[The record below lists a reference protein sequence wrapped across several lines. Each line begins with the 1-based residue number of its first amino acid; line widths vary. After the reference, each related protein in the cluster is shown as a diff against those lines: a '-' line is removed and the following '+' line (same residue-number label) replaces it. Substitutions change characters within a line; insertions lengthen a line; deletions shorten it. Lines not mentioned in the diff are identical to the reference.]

1 LKAKFRF
8 IIAACVLGLLMTG
21 PFALTALLLFADSKD
36 AERAAFAEFLLPR
49 LPLGGLITTFGL
61 IAGMILLRGL
71 FQQYVQGLLR
81 MAETLRL
88 MLGANRNFRV
98 TPDGPPEVRELAR
111 AANDLA
117 QQRDELLTDVD
128 AQIRQAKATVEEEK
142 NRLAALMSELA
153 MGVVVCNLDGRILL
167 YNSRARLQFKALAQG
182 PTSTSGGAL
191 IGLGRSIFSI
201 LERGQITHSLEHIQQ
216 RLRKG
221 SAAPTA
227 NFITATRGGQLLRA
241 QMAPVLRTGATDPAT
256 ATVDT
261 IPPNLPPG
269 EGGRERPPTG
279 EIVSNPP
286 DPRAA
291 LHSGPASAAQSSAL
305 RNPASAPLSGKGGDE
320 VSGQAAPVQGKNLDN
335 ALGLESQVTG
345 YVLTIENITRNFERE
360 AERDQALQALTDG
373 NRAALG
379 NIRAA
384 VETLIDTPDME
395 PDYRERFTRVIADE
409 AAAMSQR
416 LDATMSRFA
425 DSLKT
430 RWPLEDVL
438 AIDILAAAARRIED
452 RLKLPI
458 KHEEQDAS
466 LWMRVDSFSLI
477 QAITFLASRLQ
488 DHYAIRELRLRLAT
502 EGKMVFLDLIW
513 SGTPVSSETLYM
525 WELEPMTVGAETSP
539 LTLRDVIDRHGGEI
553 WYQRD
558 KAAHRAFFRMV
569 LPAAVTPDLAANDQV
584 QHLHSD
590 SRPEYYDFDLF
601 AARDAAGAGIDLDR
615 KLSELTYSVFDTE
628 TTGLEPSNGDEI
640 IQMGAVRVVNN
651 RLLRQEVFDQLVDP
665 GIPLKPAGIPIHGIT
680 EDMVHGQPKLDVVLP
695 AFHEFCAETV
705 LVAHNAAFDMRFF
718 QLKEDSLGVRFTQP
732 VLDTLLLSAVIHP
745 NQESHR
751 LELIAERLG
760 INVIGRHTALGDAF
774 VTGEVFLKMV
784 PLLADMGI
792 VTLRQALDAA
802 QQTYFARIKY

>member
-1 LKAKFRF
+1 MNAKTRF
-8 IIAACVLGLLMTG
+8 VLALVMLGLLMTG
-21 PFALTALLLFADSKD
+21 PFLLTVGILWADLSVE
-36 AERAAFAEFLLPR
+36 ERAGFLVALDRWLPI
-49 LPLGGLITTFGL
+49 GGLITIMGL
-61 IAGMILLRGL
+61 ILGLQLLRAL
-71 FQQYVQGLLR
+71 FQQYVHGLLR

-98 TPDGPPEVRELAR
+98 APEGPPEVRELAR

-117 QQRDELLTDVD
+117 QQRDELLTDVE
-128 AQIRQAKATVEEEK
+128 AQIRLAKATVEEEK

-182 PTSTSGGAL
+182 PTTMSGGAL

-201 LERGQITHSLEHIQQ
+201 LERGQITHSLENIQQ

-221 SAAPTA
+221 SAEPTA
-227 NFITATRGGQLLRA
+227 NFITSTRGGQLLRC
-241 QMAPVLRTGATDPAT
+241 QMAPVLRTGADSTAT
-256 ATVDT
+256 AMVN
-261 IPPNLPPG
+261 NLPPTPPP
-269 EGGRERPPTG
+269 RE
-279 EIVSNPP
+279 
-286 DPRAA
+286 
-291 LHSGPASAAQSSAL
+291 
-305 RNPASAPLSGKGGDE
+305 GGDE
-320 VSGQAAPVQGKNLDN
+320 VSGQAAPVHEKPLDN
-335 ALGLESQVTG
+335 ALGAELAVTG
-345 YVLTIENITRNFERE
+345 YVLTIENITRSFERE
-360 AERDQALQALTDG
+360 AERDQALQSLTDG
-373 NRAALG
+373 NRAALA
-379 NIRAA
+379 NLRAA

-395 PDYRERFTRVIADE
+395 LDYRERFTRVIADE
-409 AAAMSQR
+409 AAAMSER
-416 LDATMSRFA
+416 LEMTMSRFA

-458 KHEEQDAS
+458 KNEDQDAG
-466 LWMRVDSFSLI
+466 LWMRVDSFALI

-488 DHYAIRELRLRLAT
+488 EHYAIRELRLRLSN

-513 SGTPVSSETLYM
+513 SGPPVSSETLYT
-525 WELEPMTVGAETSP
+525 WELEPMNVGIETSP

-558 KAAHRAFFRMV
+558 KAAHYAFFRIV
-569 LPAAVTPDLAANDQV
+569 VPAAIMPEMQAIDQTR
-584 QHLHSD
+584 HLHSE

-601 AARDAAGAGIDLDR
+601 ASRDAEGSGIDLDR
-615 KLSELTYSVFDTE
+615 RLTDLAYSVFDTE

-640 IQMGAVRVVNN
+640 IQMGAVRIVNQ
-651 RLLRQEVFDQLVDP
+651 RLLRQEIFDQLVDP
-665 GIPLKPAGIPIHGIT
+665 RIPLKPAGIPIHGIT
-680 EDMVHGQPKLDVVLP
+680 EAMVLGQPTLDVVLP
-695 AFHEFCAETV
+695 AFHEFCHETV

-718 QLKEDSLGVRFTQP
+718 QLKEDSLGLRFTQP

-745 NQESHR
+745 NQETHR
-751 LELIAERLG
+751 LEIIAERLG
-760 INVIGRHTALGDAF
+760 INVIGRHTALGDAY
-774 VTGEVFLKMV
+774 VTGEVFLKMI
-784 PLLADMGI
+784 PILADMGI

>member
-1 LKAKFRF
+1 MNAKTRF
-8 IIAACVLGLLMTG
+8 ALALAMLGLLMTG
-21 PFALTALLLFADSKD
+21 PFLLTVGILWADLS
-36 AERAAFAEFLLPR
+36 AEERAGFLVALDRWLPI
-49 LPLGGLITTFGL
+49 GGLITIFGL
-61 IAGMILLRGL
+61 ILGLQLLRAL
-71 FQQYVQGLLR
+71 FQQYVHGLLR

-98 TPDGPPEVRELAR
+98 APEGPPEVRELAR

-117 QQRDELLTDVD
+117 QQRDELLTDVE
-128 AQIRQAKATVEEEK
+128 AQIRLAKATVEEEK

-182 PTSTSGGAL
+182 PTTMSGGAL

-201 LERGQITHSLEHIQQ
+201 LERGQITHSLENIQQ

-221 SAAPTA
+221 SAEPTA
-227 NFITATRGGQLLRA
+227 NFITSTRGGQLLRC
-241 QMAPVLRTGATDPAT
+241 QMAPVLRTGADSTTT
-256 ATVDT
+256 AMVN
-261 IPPNLPPG
+261 NLPPTPPP
-269 EGGRERPPTG
+269 RE
-279 EIVSNPP
+279 
-286 DPRAA
+286 
-291 LHSGPASAAQSSAL
+291 
-305 RNPASAPLSGKGGDE
+305 GGDE
-320 VSGQAAPVQGKNLDN
+320 VSGQAAPVHEKPLDN
-335 ALGLESQVTG
+335 ALGAELAVTG
-345 YVLTIENITRNFERE
+345 YVLTIENITRSFERE
-360 AERDQALQALTDG
+360 AERDQALQSLTDG
-373 NRAALG
+373 NRAALA
-379 NIRAA
+379 NLRAA

-395 PDYRERFTRVIADE
+395 LDYRERFTRVIADE
-409 AAAMSQR
+409 AAAMSER
-416 LDATMSRFA
+416 LEMTMSRFA

-458 KHEEQDAS
+458 KNEDQDAG
-466 LWMRVDSFSLI
+466 LWMRVDSFALI

-488 DHYAIRELRLRLAT
+488 EHYAIRELRLRLSN

-513 SGTPVSSETLYM
+513 SGPPVSSETLYT
-525 WELEPMTVGAETSP
+525 WELEPMNVGIETSP

-558 KAAHRAFFRMV
+558 KAAHYAFFRIV
-569 LPAAVTPDLAANDQV
+569 VPAAIVPEMQAIDQTR
-584 QHLHSD
+584 HLHSE

-601 AARDAAGAGIDLDR
+601 ASRDAEGSGIDLDR
-615 KLSELTYSVFDTE
+615 RLTDLAYSVFDTE

-640 IQMGAVRVVNN
+640 IQMGAVRIVNQ
-651 RLLRQEVFDQLVDP
+651 RLLRQEIFDQLVDP
-665 GIPLKPAGIPIHGIT
+665 RIPLKPAGIPIHGIT
-680 EDMVHGQPKLDVVLP
+680 EAMVLGQPTLDVVLP
-695 AFHEFCAETV
+695 AFHEFCHETV

-718 QLKEDSLGVRFTQP
+718 QLKEDSLGLRFTQP

-745 NQESHR
+745 NQETHR
-751 LELIAERLG
+751 LEIIAERLG
-760 INVIGRHTALGDAF
+760 INVIGRHTALGDAY
-774 VTGEVFLKMV
+774 VTGEVFLKMI
-784 PLLADMGI
+784 PILADMGI

>member
-1 LKAKFRF
+1 MNARTRF
-8 IIAACVLGLLMTG
+8 ALAVVLLGLLTTG
-21 PFALTALLLFADSKD
+21 PFLLTVGILWADLG
-36 AERAAFAEFLLPR
+36 AEERAGFLVALDRWLPI
-49 LPLGGLITTFGL
+49 GGLITIMALFLGL
-61 IAGMILLRGL
+61 QLLRAL
-71 FQQYVQGLLR
+71 FQQYVHGLLR

-98 TPDGPPEVRELAR
+98 DPEGPPEVRELAR

-117 QQRDELLTDVD
+117 QQRDALLTDVEE
-128 AQIRQAKATVEEEK
+128 QIRQAKAIVEEEK

-182 PTSTSGGAL
+182 PTSMSGGAL

-201 LERGQITHSLEHIQQ
+201 LERGQITHSLENIQH

-221 SAAPTA
+221 SAEPTA
-227 NFITATRGGQLLRA
+227 NFITSTRSGQLLRC
-241 QMAPVLRTGATDPAT
+241 QMAPVLGSAERAGK
-256 ATVDT
+256 VD
-261 IPPNLPPG
+261 NPPG
-269 EGGRERPPTG
+269 
-279 EIVSNPP
+279 
-286 DPRAA
+286 
-291 LHSGPASAAQSSAL
+291 
-305 RNPASAPLSGKGGDE
+305 PLSGKGGDE
-320 VSGQAAPVQGKNLDN
+320 VGGQAAPDQDKAMDN
-335 ALGLESQVTG
+335 ALGAELQVTG

-360 AERDQALQALTDG
+360 AERDQALQSLTDG
-373 NRAALG
+373 NRSALG

-395 PDYRERFTRVIADE
+395 ADYRERFTRVIADE
-409 AAAMSQR
+409 AAAMSTR
-416 LDATMSRFA
+416 LESTMSRFA

-458 KHEEQDAS
+458 KNEEQDAS
-466 LWMRVDSFSLI
+466 LWMRVDSFALI

-488 DHYAIRELRLRLAT
+488 DHYAIRELRLRLSA
-502 EGKMVFLDLIW
+502 EGKMVFVDLIW
-513 SGTPVSSETLYM
+513 SGTPVSSETLYT
-525 WELEPMTVGAETSP
+525 WELEPMTVGSETSP

-558 KAAHRAFFRMV
+558 KAAHNAFFRVV
-569 LPAAVTPDLAANDQV
+569 LPAAAASDAIAAEQV
-584 QHLHSD
+584 QQHLHSD

-601 AARDAAGAGIDLDR
+601 AARDAEGSGIDLDR
-615 KLSELTYSVFDTE
+615 RLTDLVYSVFDTE

-651 RLLRQEVFDQLVDP
+651 RLLRQEIFDQLVDP
-665 GIPLKPAGIPIHGIT
+665 GIPLKPEGIPIHGIT
-680 EDMVHGQPKLDVVLP
+680 EAMVNGQPRLDVVLP

-705 LVAHNAAFDMRFF
+705 LVAHNAAFDLRFF
-718 QLKEDSLGVRFTQP
+718 QLKEDSLGLRFTQP

-751 LELIAERLG
+751 LESIAERLG

-774 VTGEVFLKMV
+774 VTGEVFLKMI

-802 QQTYFARIKY
+802 QKTYFARVKY